1 MKPIQKAI
9 TGNESFQDLTNPTE
23 VLAQF
28 YSAFNNQNFELM
40 SQNWL
45 QNEEIAMDNPL
56 GGIKRG
62 WDEIQSVYSRIFTG
76 QAKVYVEFYDYT
88 IVQFDGGFCAIGRE
102 RGYVQIGQ
110 NKLELKIRTSRV
122 YKLVNKTYKQVHHHG
137 SIESPE
143 LLKEYQE
150 LVEGVTKLLE
160 RVLNKDPKTTFVIIE
175 EIPCDNWGINNML
188 VSDVREC

>member
-1 MKPIQKAI
+1 MKIIQTAI
-9 TGNESFQDLTNPTE
+9 TGSESFQDLTNPTQ

-62 WDEIQSVYSRIFTG
+62 WDEITSVYNRIFTG

-88 IVQFDGGFCAIGRE
+88 IVDLKGSFCAIGRE
-102 RGYVQIGQ
+102 RGYVQMDEK
-110 NKLELKIRTSRV
+110 KLELAIRTSRV
-122 YKLVNKTYKQVHHHG
+122 YKLVDGTYKQVHHHG
-137 SIESPE
+137 SIERPE
-143 LLKEYQE
+143 LLKAYQE
-150 LVEGVTKLLE
+150 FLK
-160 RVLNKDPKTTFVIIE
+160 
-175 EIPCDNWGINNML
+175 
-188 VSDVREC
+188 

>member
-1 MKPIQKAI
+1 MKIIQTAI
-9 TGNESFQDLTNPTE
+9 TGSESFQDLTNPTQ

-62 WDEIQSVYSRIFTG
+62 WDEITSVYNRIFTG

-88 IVQFDGGFCAIGRE
+88 IVDLKGGFCAIGRE
-102 RGYVQIGQ
+102 RGYVQMDEK
-110 NKLELKIRTSRV
+110 KLELAIRTSRV
-122 YKLVNKTYKQVHHHG
+122 YKLVDGTYKQVHHHG
-137 SIESPE
+137 SIERSE
-143 LLKEYQE
+143 LLKAYQE
-150 LVEGVTKLLE
+150 FLK
-160 RVLNKDPKTTFVIIE
+160 
-175 EIPCDNWGINNML
+175 
-188 VSDVREC
+188 

>member
-1 MKPIQKAI
+1 MRTIQTAI
-9 TGNESFQDLTNPTE
+9 IGNENFKDLTNPTQ

-28 YSAFNNQNFELM
+28 YSAFNNQDFELM

-62 WDEIQSVYSRIFTG
+62 WDEIKSVYTRIFNG
-76 QAKVYVEFYDYT
+76 KAKVYVEFYDYS
-88 IVQFDGGFCAIGRE
+88 IINLNGGFCAIGRE
-102 RGYVQIGQ
+102 RGYVQIDEQ
-110 NKLELKIRTSRV
+110 KLEIAIRTSRIF
-122 YKLVNKTYKQVHHHG
+122 KLVDGVFKQVHHHG

-150 LVEGVTKLLE
+150 LVK
-160 RVLNKDPKTTFVIIE
+160 
-175 EIPCDNWGINNML
+175 
-188 VSDVREC
+188 

>member
-1 MKPIQKAI
+1 MKTIQTAI
-9 TGNESFQDLTNPTE
+9 TGNENFENLANPTQ

-62 WDEIQSVYSRIFTG
+62 WDEIKSVYTRIFTG
-76 QAKVYVEFYDYT
+76 KAKVYVEFYDYT
-88 IVQFDGGFCAIGRE
+88 IIDLNGGFCAIGRE
-102 RGYVQIGQ
+102 RGYVKIDEQ
-110 NKLELKIRTSRV
+110 KLELAIRTSRIF
-122 YKLVNKTYKQVHHHG
+122 KLIDGTFKQVHHHG
-137 SIESPE
+137 SIETAE

-150 LVEGVTKLLE
+150 LV
-160 RVLNKDPKTTFVIIE
+160 R
-175 EIPCDNWGINNML
+175 
-188 VSDVREC
+188 

>member
-1 MKPIQKAI
+1 MKTIQTAI
-9 TGNESFQDLTNPTE
+9 TGDESFKDLTNPTQ

-62 WDEIQSVYSRIFTG
+62 WDEITSVYNRIFTG

-88 IVQFDGGFCAIGRE
+88 IVDLNGGFCAIGRE
-102 RGYVQIGQ
+102 RGCVQMDEQ
-110 NKLELKIRTSRV
+110 KLELAIRTSRI
-122 YKLVNKTYKQVHHHG
+122 YKLVDDTYKQVHHHG
-137 SIESPE
+137 SIERPE
-143 LLKEYQE
+143 LLKAYQE
-150 LVEGVTKLLE
+150 
-160 RVLNKDPKTTFVIIE
+160 FVK
-175 EIPCDNWGINNML
+175 
-188 VSDVREC
+188 